1 LPAKG
6 FRRAKVWPQLRDLPG
21 SPIFAQNVEL
31 VLDIADHADVLDQGA
46 VVYHAAASE
55 LLADKEIRER
65 CCSV

>member
-1 LPAKG
+1 
-6 FRRAKVWPQLRDLPG
+6 
-21 SPIFAQNVEL
+21 VEL

-65 CCSV
+65 CGSV